1 MTPIEKKALANANA
15 VVLAKMATNAAGMVK
30 SLLID
35 LGANDTWIRLKTPES
50 HRVGYEFVEG
60 TATFIAEC
68 AADLGLT
75 VTATTIEVSND

>member
-15 VVLAKMATNAAGMVK
+15 VVLAKMAINGAGMVK

-50 HRVGYEFVEG
+50 YRVGYEFVEG
-60 TATFIAEC
+60 TAIFFDEC
-68 AADLGLT
+68 SADLGLT
-75 VTATTIEVSND
+75 VTATTIEVGND